1 MGLVV
6 SGVLLIAL
14 YRRIDFQL
22 IGQALLGA
30 DRMWLATSIG
40 MIVPITVLRG
50 LRFFWVAPAG
60 TLPGVGE
67 ALRLTVVASA
77 LNAFMPA
84 KSGDLIKSYR
94 VAKSGSTSTGVA
106 IAIIVYERLCDLFG
120 LLSWCLLGWLI
131 GRPQVPSLPSVF
143 WLLLGALAAVCGAMI
158 LSRRVASVV
167 AQAAHTGMGRP
178 RESIAASARARS
190 SATSSAT
197 ESWRTE
203 TSLVSASAS
212 LTTTATTGTR
222 PRYDWS
228 SARTGHTLD
237 VETDGISG
245 PNRPGVDR
253 LLLKSL
259 DRVFR
264 DLDPF
269 CEGSFTT
276 NWLAQGHSTRV
287 GLEVWFRCVLT
298 GLRIQN
304 AIRRFADT
312 ELESTQTAPEREMS
326 AIALWVVELRR
337 RLRVAGVPFGMR

>member
-1 MGLVV
+1 MSWKRPGAGLVGLVV

-30 DRMWLATSIG
+30 DRMWLAISIG

-167 AQAAHTGMGRP
+167 P
-178 RESIAASARARS
+178 
-190 SATSSAT
+190 
-197 ESWRTE
+197 
-203 TSLVSASAS
+203 
-212 LTTTATTGTR
+212 
-222 PRYDWS
+222 
-228 SARTGHTLD
+228 
-237 VETDGISG
+237 
-245 PNRPGVDR
+245 R
-253 LLLKSL
+253 LL
-259 DRVFR
+259 
-264 DLDPF
+264 
-269 CEGSFTT
+269 
-276 NWLAQGHSTRV
+276 TR
-287 GLEVWFRCVLT
+287 GCPT
-298 GLRIQN
+298 
-304 AIRRFADT
+304 DC
-312 ELESTQTAPEREMS
+312 
-326 AIALWVVELRR
+326 
-337 RLRVAGVPFGMR
+337 

>member
-1 MGLVV
+1 MSWKRPGAGLVGLVV

-30 DRMWLATSIG
+30 DRMWLAISIG

-167 AQAAHTGMGRP
+167 PRLLTSALPFRRLQKLRDLAHGWPGLLQVLRGR
-178 RESIAASARARS
+178 RRWIVAFSLVLWLTHLVQIWMFSI
-190 SATSSAT
+190 TL
-197 ESWRTE
+197 
-203 TSLVSASAS
+203 SLNIPFVVSASLSAVALLAGQLPFTFS
-212 LTTTATTGTR
+212 GLGTR
-222 PRYDWS
+222 
-228 SARTGHTLD
+228 D
-237 VETDGISG
+237 VAL
-245 PNRPGVDR
+245 V
-253 LLLKSL
+253 LLLSQYTTPEAAAAIGVL
-259 DRVFR
+259 IATRN
-264 DLDPF
+264 LLPALA
-269 CEGSFTT
+269 GS
-276 NWLAQGHSTRV
+276 QCHS
-287 GLEVWFRCVLT
+287 
-298 GLRIQN
+298 
-304 AIRRFADT
+304 
-312 ELESTQTAPEREMS
+312 
-326 AIALWVVELRR
+326 
-337 RLRVAGVPFGMR
+337 